1 MSDRT
6 EENAAFVDS
15 GEETPK
21 PTDEWVHLDL
31 KLIDWSFMDK
41 TRIMKLD
48 TTVHTVKE
56 TLREF
61 HGGNVSKLTLCAGA
75 YQESNEL
82 RDDKRTL
89 KDMGITGSSNKN
101 EAPIVVM
108 FYNFIPDG
116 REEPDPILM
125 C

>member
-1 MSDRT
+1 MSDRR
-6 EENAAFVDS
+6 
-15 GEETPK
+15 EETSE

-56 TLREF
+56 TLREY
-61 HGGNVSKLTLCAGA
+61 HGGNVSKLTLCNGA
-75 YQESNEL
+75 YQECNEL

>member
-1 MSDRT
+1 MSDRR
-6 EENAAFVDS
+6 
-15 GEETPK
+15 EETSE

-56 TLREF
+56 TLREW
-61 HGGNVSKLTLCAGA
+61 HGGNLRKLTLCAGA